1 MKTINE
7 IKALVGENRVEDALN
22 ALIEYVAEKDDTL
35 TNQLFLT
42 KGRYKEY
49 VVSTNLGLEERNHE
63 RQQII
68 NSILLIADDAEQ
80 FVKIVE
86 TTATTIS
93 TMAQEVSIK
102 GNDEIIGLL
111 FTHIYAYNTNDFK
124 AMQLTLHPDY
134 AEVKPAEWKEFLK
147 KNVGEN
153 IVFQIIKIEPV
164 KEEPTKATYKMD
176 FIRKSTLT
184 PPAID
189 PEWTSD
195 IFTLM
200 LDDKK
205 RWKIVNDE
213 NIEFKIIKIA

>member
-42 KGRYKEY
+42 KGRFKEY
-49 VVSTNLGLEERNHE
+49 TTSTTLGLDERNHE
-63 RQQII
+63 RQQIV
-68 NSILLIADDAEQ
+68 NSILMIADDAEQ
-80 FVKIVE
+80 FVKVVE
-86 TTATTIS
+86 TTTTTIE
-93 TMAQEVSIK
+93 TIAHEVSIK
-102 GNDEIIGLL
+102 GNDEIIGII

-124 AMQLTLHPDY
+124 AMQPTLHPGY

-153 IVFQIIKIEPV
+153 IGFQIIKIEPI
-164 KEEPTKATYKMD
+164 KEEPTKATYKVEY
-176 FIRKSTLT
+176 IRKSTLT
-184 PPAID
+184 PSAID

-195 IFTLM
+195 VFTLM
-200 LDDKK
+200 PDEKK

-213 NIEFKIIKIA
+213 NIEFKIIK